1 MYAKAIRAKKQ
12 IKRAV
17 NLNKGNIMGNG
28 INVCMN
34 MSGSRDNG
42 NKR

>member
-1 MYAKAIRAKKQ
+1 MYSKAIRVKKQ
-12 IKRAV
+12 INRAA
-17 NLNKGNIMGNG
+17 NLNKGIIMGNG

>member
-1 MYAKAIRAKKQ
+1 MYSKAIRVKKQ

-17 NLNKGNIMGNG
+17 NLNKGIIMGNG